1 MTESAEQVQ
10 GTDEI
15 EEAIAEEIIDKEI
28 ELVALEEA
36 LEAV

>member
-28 ELVALEEA
+28 ELVVLEEA